1 MRFLVLL
8 IFFIISCAHQKP
20 ARIPSSLKLIE
31 IDSKIGDVPYW
42 IIKPEGE
49 FFVPLP
55 VVYFLHG
62 RGGNRFMFRD
72 VGGVKAMKDHLEN
85 GGAPFV
91 VVGLTG
97 TFDGKD
103 SYWVNETR
111 TNILNSMIPEIEK
124 LHSIGGDKNR
134 MVAGISMGS
143 HGAYQ
148 LALTTK
154 LFKCVAGHS
163 LVLRDY
169 NSMNAQFPGMFGTKR
184 QFAKRDPV
192 QLIKRYKSKKKLP
205 FEKAWVDIGGKDSA
219 EFISRAKIMQD
230 ELTRLGF
237 DESVLDVASRHPM
250 GAHDFPYW
258 TSRIHDYVEWY
269 GQCFL

>member
-1 MRFLVLL
+1 MIRFLFLL
-8 IFFIISCAHQKP
+8 LFLISCAHPKM
-20 ARIPSSLKLIE
+20 ARVPSSLKLIE
-31 IDSKIGDVPYW
+31 IDSKIGDIPYW
-42 IIKPEGE
+42 IIRPEGE
-49 FFVPLP
+49 FLIPLP

-72 VGGVKAMKDHLEN
+72 VGGSKAMKDYLDK

-111 TNILNSMIPEIEK
+111 TTILNTIIPEIEK
-124 LHSIGGDKNR
+124 LHSIGGDNNR

-148 LALTTK
+148 MALTTK

-169 NSMNAQFPGMFGTKR
+169 DSMNAQFPGLFGTKR

-192 QLIKRYKSKKKLP
+192 QLIKRYKSKKRIP
-205 FEKAWVDIGGKDSA
+205 FEKAWLDIGGKDSP
-219 EFISRAKIMQD
+219 EFITRAKIMQG
-230 ELTRLGF
+230 ELERLGF
-237 DESVLDVASRHPM
+237 DESSLDVASKYPL

-258 TSRIHDYVEWY
+258 TSRIQDYVEWY